1 MEKWDLLDG
10 DGRPLGQTLVRGDKL
25 RPGQYHLVVHIWVED
40 SKGRLLIQK
49 RAPHLKLMPDTWAV
63 TGGSALA
70 GEDSLTAA
78 ARELSEELGIEAAP
92 SELKRLGRLRRR
104 NSLCDL
110 WRLRRDVPLSALR
123 LQKEEV
129 ADARGRPSGQLME
142 MVKRRR
148 FHHYGSPY
156 FDFLF
161 RSLDGEPDIL
171 PVK

>member
-104 NSLCDL
+104 NSLCG
-110 WRLRRDVPLSALR
+110 PPPA
-123 LQKEEV
+123 E
-129 ADARGRPSGQLME
+129 RGG
-142 MVKRRR
+142 RRR
-148 FHHYGSPY
+148 PLGLPRAAYG
-156 FDFLF
+156 
-161 RSLDGEPDIL
+161 DGEAPPFSSLRI
-171 PVK
+171 PVF

>member
-1 MEKWDLLDG
+1 
-10 DGRPLGQTLVRGDKL
+10 
-25 RPGQYHLVVHIWVED
+25 
-40 SKGRLLIQK
+40 
-49 RAPHLKLMPDTWAV
+49 MPDTWAV

-129 ADARGRPSGQLME
+129 ADARWVSRGQLME

>member
-123 LQKEEV
+123 PAE
-129 ADARGRPSGQLME
+129 RGG
-142 MVKRRR
+142 RRR
-148 FHHYGSPY
+148 PLGLPRAAHG
-156 FDFLF
+156 
-161 RSLDGEPDIL
+161 DGEAPPFSSLRI
-171 PVK
+171 PVF

>member
-92 SELKRLGRLRRR
+92 SELKRPPQLFVRSLAAPAGCAAVGPPPAERGGRRR
-104 NSLCDL
+104 
-110 WRLRRDVPLSALR
+110 PLGLPRA
-123 LQKEEV
+123 
-129 ADARGRPSGQLME
+129 A
-142 MVKRRR
+142 
-148 FHHYGSPY
+148 YG
-156 FDFLF
+156 
-161 RSLDGEPDIL
+161 DGEAPPFSSLRI
-171 PVK
+171 PVF

>member
-10 DGRPLGQTLVRGDKL
+10 DGRPLGTNTGTG
-25 RPGQYHLVVHIWVED
+25 GQAPARAISSGGPHLGGGFQ
-40 SKGRLLIQK
+40 GRLLIQK

-63 TGGSALA
+63 TGGSRP
-70 GEDSLTAA
+70 GGGGQPDGR
-78 ARELSEELGIEAAP
+78 RELSEELGIEAAP

-129 ADARGRPSGQLME
+129 ADARW
-142 MVKRRR
+142 V
-148 FHHYGSPY
+148 SP
-156 FDFLF
+156 
-161 RSLDGEPDIL
+161 RAAHGDGEAPPFSSLRI
-171 PVK
+171 PVFLIFYSAPSTASRIFFL